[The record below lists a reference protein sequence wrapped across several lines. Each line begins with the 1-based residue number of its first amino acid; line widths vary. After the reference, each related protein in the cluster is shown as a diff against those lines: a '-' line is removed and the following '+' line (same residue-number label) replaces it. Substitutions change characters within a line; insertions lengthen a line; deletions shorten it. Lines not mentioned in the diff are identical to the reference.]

1 MMNNSYNILAI
12 VGPTACGKTKLAVK
26 LALKYNG
33 EIISGDSRQV
43 FRGMDIGTGK
53 DLEEYMTQAGAVP
66 HHLIDIADP
75 REDYSLYRYV
85 SDFRRCFDEISGR
98 GMLPVLCG
106 GSGLYIEGAL
116 KGYEL
121 PDIPVDHATRGELEG
136 RPKDELLSIL
146 QTESPEILSRTDISS
161 SRRIIRGIE
170 IARYL
175 KQNDLP
181 DYAETPAEYRPLVIG
196 ISLPREEI
204 IRRIDIRLQKRLD
217 EGMIEEVDSLLK
229 SGVPAEKMIKLGLEY
244 RYCTMYL
251 MNEISYEN
259 MAEKL
264 RTEIHR
270 FAKRQMTWFRGM
282 ERRGIPINWIE
293 GDDFIKACGIIDK
306 SSGI

>member
-1 MMNNSYNILAI
+1 MKSRFNILSI
-12 VGPTACGKTKLAVK
+12 VGPTASGKTKLAVK
-26 LALKYNG
+26 LALRYNG

-53 DLEEYMTQAGAVP
+53 DLEEYVTPSGTVP
-66 HHLIDIADP
+66 YHLIDIADP
-75 REDYSLYRYV
+75 REDYSLYRYI
-85 SDFRRCFDEISGR
+85 SDFRRCFDEISWR
-98 GMLPVLCG
+98 GKLPVLCG

-121 PDIPVDHATRGELEG
+121 PDIPVDHATRSELEG
-136 RPKDELLSIL
+136 KPKEELLSIL
-146 QTESPEILSRTDISS
+146 QMESPETLSRTDISS
-161 SRRIIRGIE
+161 TRRIIRGVE

-175 KQNDLP
+175 KQNALP
-181 DYAETPAEYRPLVIG
+181 SHTETPAEYRPFVIG

-204 IRRIDIRLQKRLD
+204 IRRIDLRLEMRLQS
-217 EGMIEEVDSLLK
+217 GMINEAASLLEQ
-229 SGVPAEKMIKLGLEY
+229 GVPAEKMIKLGLEY

-251 MNEISYEN
+251 LSQISYEN
-259 MAEKL
+259 MIDKL

-293 GDDFIKACGIIDK
+293 GDDFTKTCIIIDE
-306 SSGI
+306 SLNI